1 MKMLILVVD
10 DERDVEVLF
19 RQQLWDHRLLDDSER
34 AVVSS
39 TGKVLN
45 ESGRQN
51 ATVSMAR
58 IKFSSRCA
66 RQCSATRRLLVAYLP
81 KSTVGMLRA
90 ALK

>member
-1 MKMLILVVD
+1 MLILVVD

-19 RQQLWDHRLLDDSER
+19 RQQLWDQRPLDDSER
-34 AVVSS
+34 AVVFNRE
-39 TGKVLN
+39 VLN

-66 RQCSATRRLLVAYLP
+66 RQCSAASRLLVAYLP